1 MLFVSFFGL
10 LEHLA
15 LAVYIFFLRQ
25 LLHDS
30 WNLYLA
36 SNVKKNIKVAC
47 YGRLCVRSILHLTG
61 REKFGK
67 EPKGF
72 ENLEA
77 IAKLF
82 IEELEKIKSSNS
94 AASSSAA
101 LSDDGLKIENV
112 VGAAPAQV
120 ALLQNQNMK
129 IGLLSLGWLYNL
141 LA

>member
-10 LEHLA
+10 LEHLS

-36 SNVKKNIKVAC
+36 SNVKKNIKAAC